1 MSERWNDV
9 RLRQKPGSVKKRPV
23 PFVVYSEVFE
33 MIKCENRPTKRR
45 MEMQIVCCP
54 KKPSKC
60 AQLFCCRC
68 PFAFQRSLFVKGPHI
83 GDELSFEE
91 FRASFYSVIPAEPAT
106 HPETFKTPLKAIPR
120 SHEDSKNRA
129 ESESTQRMR
138 RLVSDDMTVNT
149 RGVLNEMSD
158 IFGKYKIGGIFHAA
172 RIGRVSTKSSRF
184 LTFCQR

>member
-1 MSERWNDV
+1 
-9 RLRQKPGSVKKRPV
+9 
-23 PFVVYSEVFE
+23 
-33 MIKCENRPTKRR
+33 
-45 MEMQIVCCP
+45 MQIVCCP

-129 ESESTQRMR
+129 ESESI
-138 RLVSDDMTVNT
+138 LVHGTS
-149 RGVLNEMSD
+149 LLLSLSS
-158 IFGKYKIGGIFHAA
+158 
-172 RIGRVSTKSSRF
+172 VSSSRRIENAGCVVATAETPLNPCEGASTAPLLSARTSCNTPKF
-184 LTFCQR
+184 RFDGVCLLSFSICSKRRIAAIVSPSLSTGESRGSGSWPRSRCALQ